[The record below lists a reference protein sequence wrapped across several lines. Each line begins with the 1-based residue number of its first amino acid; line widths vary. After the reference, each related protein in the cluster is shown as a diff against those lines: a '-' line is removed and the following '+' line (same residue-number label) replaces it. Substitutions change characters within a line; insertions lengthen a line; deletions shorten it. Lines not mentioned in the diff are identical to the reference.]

1 MRCELCKFAKSFSK
15 ETSCYLIK
23 EEEQTENDWGM
34 GCKYNQRT
42 LDKKMKTLCKSAGNP
57 VFW

>member
-1 MRCELCKFAKSFSK
+1 MRCDICKYAKNDCC
-15 ETSCYLIK
+15 TLDYIIK
-23 EEEQTENDWGM
+23 EEEQFENDEGL

-42 LDKKMKTLCKSAGNP
+42 LDKKMKILCKIAGNP